1 MLRRERVIISAK
13 NGGFMA
19 LHSTIFGGTNEKEL
33 FHSIKSQ
40 WQAGFSV
47 YPQLPFCAVFDL
59 TNLYLTEKQTSFLR
73 QTSIDYTLCTKDG
86 QPLLCIEF
94 DGLGHGF
101 SRNGEYIEIYPSKD
115 TYRKLKLDL
124 KLKVAALEHFPFY
137 VVSYDEK
144 VPISDEIHLTVVDG
158 IIGQTLKHRDFFS
171 IAKEWVD
178 NEKDM
183 LDNLP
188 EVEAHERIQDI
199 VTGAEVIAELN
210 WDPVAKRSA
219 ELEGKLLREGFYKGH
234 SYQFIGDP
242 ELPDF
247 DWNTFDGF
255 EARIQAMKSVV
266 RWGCKY
272 TVHTTFGDISE
283 TAWVRNFEGNV
294 VSPMIIAENVAG
306 LLAYHSALKLTLKS

>member
-1 MLRRERVIISAK
+1 MTLR
-13 NGGFMA
+13 
-19 LHSTIFGGTNEKEL
+19 STIFFGINEKEL
-33 FHSIKSQ
+33 FQSIRSQ

-59 TNLYLTEKQTSFLR
+59 TNLHLTEKQTGFLR

-94 DGLGHGF
+94 DGMGHGF
-101 SRNGEYIEIYPSKD
+101 SHNGEYIEVHPSKD
-115 TYRKLKLDL
+115 KYRKLKLDL
-124 KLKVAALEHFPFY
+124 KLKVAALENFPFY
-137 VVSYDEK
+137 VVSYNEK

-158 IIGQTLKHRDFFS
+158 IIGQTLKHRDFLR

-178 NEKDM
+178 DEKDA
-183 LDNLP
+183 LDALAKS
-188 EVEAHERIQDI
+188 EANERIQDI

-210 WDPVAKRSA
+210 WDPIAKRSA
-219 ELEGKLLREGFYKGH
+219 DLEGRLLREGFYKGH
-234 SYQFIGDP
+234 SYEFIGDP

-247 DWNTFDGF
+247 DWNTLDGF
-255 EARIQAMKSVV
+255 EARIHAIKNVM

-272 TVHTTFGDISE
+272 TVHTTVGDVSE

-294 VSPMIIAENVAG
+294 VAPMTIAENIAG
-306 LLAYHSALKLTLKS
+306 LLAYHRALKLALKS